1 MLTLH
6 LIQWCFY
13 NFSEINSWIVK
24 RFFNSSQAGWVHQP
38 IWYWMAHS
46 CAGKCPWI
54 RKWTWHKSHTR
65 WNAHTSVPLSATPD
79 HQKACQCYFVGL
91 QMKIGHLG
99 SSVSIHIPAW
109 IAIANRKGQKEEN
122 TLKIPMAWW
131 YSFISFVWK
140 IERTNKM
147 KICLFNLKSIY
158 TSCCLCRAAW
168 LAAQSQSR
176 PGRRPTQT
184 WASLVGGDRRER
196 GTRTGSEPTRTKTQ
210 LPRAT
215 EARKPRRRESCGGS

>member
-1 MLTLH
+1 MSASTNLVLNDPQLCWEMPLNQKMDMAQVPYPLKCAHFCAFISNSQSSKSLPMLFCRFANEDRAPGKL
-6 LIQWCFY
+6 
-13 NFSEINSWIVK
+13 SINSY
-24 RFFNSSQAGWVHQP
+24 S
-38 IWYWMAHS
+38 
-46 CAGKCPWI
+46 
-54 RKWTWHKSHTR
+54 
-65 WNAHTSVPLSATPD
+65 
-79 HQKACQCYFVGL
+79 
-91 QMKIGHLG
+91 
-99 SSVSIHIPAW
+99 

-176 PGRRPTQT
+176 PGRRPMQT

-196 GTRTGSEPTRTKTQ
+196 GTRMGSELTRTKTQ

-215 EARKPRRRESCGGS
+215 EARKSRRRESCGGS